1 MMLSSDN
8 SCDNLRDET
17 NLRVGW
23 WLEVGTLNPL
33 CIYFFGPFEGQQEA
47 EAAKRGYFED
57 LEREDARI
65 LYFNVKFCQP
75 RKLTIHAEEVTIP
88 DLQLSSPSFFEA
100 LIGLPV

>member
-1 MMLSSDN
+1 MTVSSM
-8 SCDNLRDET
+8 SSHNLYRDET

-33 CIYFFGPFEGQQEA
+33 CIYFFGPFEGQMEA
-47 EAAKRGYFED
+47 EAAKRGFFED

-75 RKLTIHAEEVTIP
+75 RKLTIFADEVTIP